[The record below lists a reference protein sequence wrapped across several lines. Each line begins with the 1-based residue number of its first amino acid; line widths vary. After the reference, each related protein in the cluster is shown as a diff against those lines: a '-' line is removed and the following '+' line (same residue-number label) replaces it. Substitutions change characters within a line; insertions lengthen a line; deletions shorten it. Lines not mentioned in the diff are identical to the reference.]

1 MNITNEK
8 NKNLNY
14 TQQKNSPNIRW
25 MLVGY
30 DLIVYAIVAVI
41 LLVIYGGM
49 DKLSSTGILQ
59 QVCLSAGCIFAARLL
74 GKIY

>member
-1 MNITNEK
+1 MNTTNEK

-49 DKLSSTGILQ
+49 DK
-59 QVCLSAGCIFAARLL
+59 
-74 GKIY
+74 

>member
-14 TQQKNSPNIRW
+14 TQQKKTPNIRW

-41 LLVIYGGM
+41 RLVIYGGM
-49 DKLSSTGILQ
+49 DKLSSRKSSNYISSGIKENAD
-59 QVCLSAGCIFAARLL
+59 SEE
-74 GKIY
+74 